1 MSLESSRHISDSKR
15 LLAVAG
21 EGIGDR
27 LGSVANGVRRL
38 LGNALALVTAGAGSV
53 TDLLACALLAL
64 RLDGS
69 GNAVASA
76 RQALAGLLGGRLLGV
91 GGDLLGDLV
100 TESLAKSVRHIEYW
114 LGGGWLVG

>member
-64 RLDGS
+64 CD
-69 GNAVASA
+69 
-76 RQALAGLLGGRLLGV
+76 ALAGVDGRG
-91 GGDLLGDLV
+91 
-100 TESLAKSVRHIEYW
+100 
-114 LGGGWLVG
+114 LGGGTYQAGRLRQRGRQRQTGSRRPSGWSTSGSRG